1 MNKKFLGIKLSTIL
15 HFILC
20 VIIAIA
26 AWFLIKFTVY
36 QAEASGNMVAEA
48 TAYLMNML
56 RC

>member
-48 TAYLMNML
+48 TAYLMNKL

>member
-1 MNKKFLGIKLSTIL
+1 MNKKILGIKLGTIL
-15 HFILC
+15 HFILW

-36 QAEASGNMVAEA
+36 QAEISASKVAEA
-48 TAYLMNML
+48 TAYFMNML